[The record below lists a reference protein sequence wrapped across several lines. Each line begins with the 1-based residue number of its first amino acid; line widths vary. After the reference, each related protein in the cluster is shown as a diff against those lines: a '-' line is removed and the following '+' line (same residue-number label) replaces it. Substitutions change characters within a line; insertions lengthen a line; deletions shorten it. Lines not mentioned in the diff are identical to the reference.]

1 MDAFVAATKLRSGVK
16 HVRLPAIKTAHAHAS
31 VSDVAHARLL
41 DTGHTELS
49 QLICEHDSG
58 ILRLRGQLPNYY
70 LKQLAQELLRDLEGV
85 DQIVNAV
92 EVI

>member
-1 MDAFVAATKLRSGVK
+1 MEAVVSEKIRTGMKRVRQAASK
-16 HVRLPAIKTAHAHAS
+16 IAHAS
-31 VSDVAHARLL
+31 VSELAQERLL
-41 DTGHTELS
+41 GTGHAELG

-70 LKQLAQELLRDLEGV
+70 MKQLAQELLRDLEGV

>member
-1 MDAFVAATKLRSGVK
+1 MEAVVSEKIRTGMKRVRQAASK
-16 HVRLPAIKTAHAHAS
+16 IAHAS
-31 VSDVAHARLL
+31 VTELAQARLL
-41 DTGHTELS
+41 GTGHAELG

-70 LKQLAQELLRDLEGV
+70 MKQLAQELLRDLEGV